1 MLESSR
7 QGDKTHVC
15 VCVLHERREKRK
27 VQEVGIRVEFNG
39 FIFDVRVVLCNDE
52 LIARELQRVL
62 SVRDVIIFVQCRHD
76 YAVLSYDAMIKFAR
90 RSRRQGFRSLT

>member
-1 MLESSR
+1 MYSLVCMY
-7 QGDKTHVC
+7 VC
-15 VCVLHERREKRK
+15 VCTRV
-27 VQEVGIRVEFNG
+27 VQEGKEERKTQKIDRRPEIRRFYSS
-39 FIFDVRVVLCNDE
+39 RPRSSLRNDE